1 MILLITP
8 SARAQDCAKALHE
21 ATEETTQVAD
31 TLRQALAHLRAQE
44 FSAVVIDQSFLETEP
59 DESETALE
67 HIGMAIPVHINFAI
81 SGMERLIREIR
92 AALYRRKKEGVL
104 ARQGA
109 QQALRNELK
118 GTVTALLLSCEMAS
132 RRRIL
137 KPLPK
142 PKCVQFTNWPRRCA
156 RNWKYRR
163 RR

>member
-21 ATEETTQVAD
+21 ATGETAQIAD

-59 DESETALE
+59 DESETVLE

-81 SGMERLIREIR
+81 CGMERLIREIR
-92 AALYRRKKEGVL
+92 AALYRRKKEAVL

-118 GTVTALLLSCEMAS
+118 GTVTALLLSCEMALQAPNLETS
-132 RRRIL
+132 AEAKMRAVYELAQEMRAKL
-137 KPLPK
+137 E
-142 PKCVQFTNWPRRCA
+142 VSA
-156 RNWKYRR
+156 
-163 RR
+163 

>member
-21 ATEETTQVAD
+21 ATQETTQVAD

-59 DESETALE
+59 DESETVLE

-92 AALYRRKKEGVL
+92 AALYRPRSRL
-104 ARQGA
+104 Y
-109 QQALRNELK
+109 
-118 GTVTALLLSCEMAS
+118 LLDKAPNKQNIAIIIGP
-132 RRRIL
+132 IL
-137 KPLPK
+137 TWCKSLDIYTI
-142 PKCVQFTNWPRRCA
+142 VYYFNSSSGF
-156 RNWKYRR
+156 
-163 RR
+163 

>member
-21 ATEETTQVAD
+21 ATGETTQVAD
-31 TLRQALAHLRAQE
+31 TLRQALGHLRTQE

-59 DESETALE
+59 DESETVLE

-109 QQALRNELK
+109 SKPCAMNSKEL
-118 GTVTALLLSCEMAS
+118 
-132 RRRIL
+132 
-137 KPLPK
+137 
-142 PKCVQFTNWPRRCA
+142 
-156 RNWKYRR
+156 
-163 RR
+163 

>member
-8 SARAQDCAKALHE
+8 SERAQDCAKALHE

-118 GTVTALLLSCEMAS
+118 GTVTALLLSCEMALQAPNLETS
-132 RRRIL
+132 AEAKMRAVYELAQEMRAKL
-137 KPLPK
+137 E
-142 PKCVQFTNWPRRCA
+142 VSA
-156 RNWKYRR
+156 
-163 RR
+163 

>member
-21 ATEETTQVAD
+21 ATGETTQVAD

-109 QQALRNELK
+109 QQALRNELQAPNLETSAEAK
-118 GTVTALLLSCEMAS
+118 MRAVYELAQEMRAKLEVS
-132 RRRIL
+132 
-137 KPLPK
+137 
-142 PKCVQFTNWPRRCA
+142 A
-156 RNWKYRR
+156 
-163 RR
+163 